1 MGMIQVHC
9 NDCHM
14 ETSFATYLTQKSFDG
29 TAFEKEVCSCS
40 NREFYEWV
48 DELSRSGR
56 LKYDETNEVYYLD
69 GNKILPEA
77 SRWELNPVC
86 PECGSKNVY
95 WF

>member
-14 ETSFATYLTQKSFDG
+14 EMSFATHLTQKSFEG
-29 TAFEKEVCSCS
+29 TAFEKEASSCS

-48 DELSRSGR
+48 GKLSRSGR
-56 LKYDETNEVYYLD
+56 LKYDETNEAYYLD

-77 SRWELNPVC
+77 SRWELDPVY
-86 PECGSKNVY
+86 PECGSKNVN

>member
-1 MGMIQVHC
+1 MP
-9 NDCHM
+9 
-14 ETSFATYLTQKSFDG
+14 
-29 TAFEKEVCSCS
+29 
-40 NREFYEWV
+40 
-48 DELSRSGR
+48 RSGR

-86 PECGSKNVY
+86 PECGTKNVY